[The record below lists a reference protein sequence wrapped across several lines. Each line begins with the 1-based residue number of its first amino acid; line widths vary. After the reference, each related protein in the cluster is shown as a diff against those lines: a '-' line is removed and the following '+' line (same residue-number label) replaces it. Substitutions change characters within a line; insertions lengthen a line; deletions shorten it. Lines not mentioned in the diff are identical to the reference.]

1 MLEKIREGS
10 QGLAAKIIL
19 GLVILSFALA
29 GIGGYLG
36 QSTEQSVAE
45 VNGVKITQREFARA
59 YENERAR
66 LEQQFG
72 EYFAQLANDPSYMA
86 QVRQSVTDRLV
97 QQELQTQLA
106 AEMGLRVS
114 DEQVKQT
121 ILELPAF
128 QFGGQF
134 SNDRYL
140 QVIRQMG
147 YQADGFREY
156 LREEMTRSQLVSALA
171 GTDFTL
177 SNELSQ
183 AVGLQ
188 QQQRAI
194 DYVVLDNN
202 AYKAQVEVSDEEV
215 QEYYDLNQAQFL
227 SPEQVKVSYVELS
240 ADDLELAEPITD
252 EQINDYYQ
260 QNKAY
265 YSEPE
270 KRRVAHILVE
280 YGDDQDSAE
289 QKANDLLTQ
298 LNNGADF
305 AELASEESDDIV
317 SAEMGGDLDWIERDM
332 LDPDFEK
339 AAFALQNVGELSQ
352 VVESEFGYHIIKLT
366 DLQPGETKPLAEV
379 KEDIRTELAKVEKAD
394 LFYEQQ
400 TELAELSF
408 EVADT
413 LEDAASAVGAQVQ
426 TTPWLAR
433 GQLSAPLNEA
443 NVQAA
448 IFSPELLEDR
458 VNSEVLDLGNEHV
471 IVVRI
476 ADHKPAATKPLAEV
490 SEQIKQTLIA
500 EKATAKAKEQGEE
513 LFAQLQ
519 SGTSLNA
526 IAQQAGVEMQS
537 EDALNRRSFSVAPAL
552 VEQVFKLAHP
562 QDEPVVDMV
571 ELNNGNIALVA
582 LKSVNTPSGTEV
594 NAQVKQNLTM
604 QMANKNYQSFIEA
617 LEAQAEVVRMR
628 QQGQSE

>member
-202 AYKAQVEVSDEEV
+202 AYKAQVEVSDEEI

-305 AELASEESDDIV
+305 AELASNESDDIV

-413 LEDAASAVGAQVQ
+413 LEDAAAAVGAQVQ

-582 LKSVNTPSGTEV
+582 LKSVNTPSETEV

>member
-194 DYVVLDNN
+194 DYLVLDNN

-305 AELASEESDDIV
+305 AELASNESDDIV

-413 LEDAASAVGAQVQ
+413 LEDAAAAVGAQVQ

-562 QDEPVVDMV
+562 QDEPVMDMV

-582 LKSVNTPSGTEV
+582 LKSVNTPSETEV

>member
-413 LEDAASAVGAQVQ
+413 LEDAAAAVGAQVQ

-582 LKSVNTPSGTEV
+582 LKSVNTPSETEV

>member
-194 DYVVLDNN
+194 DYLVLDNN

-305 AELASEESDDIV
+305 AELASNESDDIV

-413 LEDAASAVGAQVQ
+413 LEDAAAAVGAQVQ

-582 LKSVNTPSGTEV
+582 LKSVNTPSETEV

>member
-305 AELASEESDDIV
+305 AELASNESDDIV

-413 LEDAASAVGAQVQ
+413 LEDAAAAVGAQVQ

-513 LFAQLQ
+513 LFAELQ

-562 QDEPVVDMV
+562 QDGPVVDMV

-582 LKSVNTPSGTEV
+582 LKSVNTPSETEV

>member
-240 ADDLELAEPITD
+240 ADDLELVEPITD

-305 AELASEESDDIV
+305 AELASNESDDIV

-413 LEDAASAVGAQVQ
+413 LEDAAAAVGAQVQ

-582 LKSVNTPSGTEV
+582 LKSVNTPSETEV

>member
-202 AYKAQVEVSDEEV
+202 AYKAQVEVSNEEV

-305 AELASEESDDIV
+305 AELASNESDDIV

-413 LEDAASAVGAQVQ
+413 LEDAAAAVGAQVQ

-582 LKSVNTPSGTEV
+582 LKSVNTPSETEV

>member
-305 AELASEESDDIV
+305 AELASNESDDIV

-413 LEDAASAVGAQVQ
+413 LEDAAAAVGAQVQ

-513 LFAQLQ
+513 LFVQLQ

-582 LKSVNTPSGTEV
+582 LKSVNTPSETEV

>member
-305 AELASEESDDIV
+305 AELASNESDDIV

-413 LEDAASAVGAQVQ
+413 LEDAAAAVGAQVQ
-426 TTPWLAR
+426 TTPWVAR

-582 LKSVNTPSGTEV
+582 LKSVNTPSETEV

>member
-305 AELASEESDDIV
+305 AELASNESDDIV

-413 LEDAASAVGAQVQ
+413 LEDAAAAVGAQVQ

-490 SEQIKQTLIA
+490 SEQIKQSLIA

-582 LKSVNTPSGTEV
+582 LKSVNTPSETEV

>member
-194 DYVVLDNN
+194 DYLVLDNN

-448 IFSPELLEDR
+448 IFSPDLLEDR

-582 LKSVNTPSGTEV
+582 LKSVNTPSETEV

>member
-305 AELASEESDDIV
+305 AELASNESDDIV

-413 LEDAASAVGAQVQ
+413 LEDAAAAVGAQVQ

-582 LKSVNTPSGTEV
+582 LKSVNTPSETEV